1 MLFVEVT
8 GKLKDPP
15 LQIAGICVK
24 LGLVSPLTV
33 TVVVWEQA
41 LLFV

>member
-24 LGLVSPLTV
+24 LGLASPLTV
-33 TVVVWEQA
+33 TVVVCEQA
-41 LLFV
+41 LLSV